1 MKKFIV
7 ILLSISV
14 FSQIG
19 FSQNQQ
25 NAHERI
31 RASKAAF
38 ITDQLQLSPE
48 EAQSFWPVYNK
59 FENKFRELRDE
70 LRPQRRKE
78 LNEEE
83 SADLIVSFLLI
94 QQEELDL
101 QKQMYSELEGI
112 ISASQMVKLHFAEK
126 KFKQKLLERMNKQRD
141 KKRS

>member
-1 MKKFIV
+1 MKI
-7 ILLSISV
+7 
-14 FSQIG
+14 
-19 FSQNQQ
+19 
-25 NAHERI
+25 
-31 RASKAAF
+31 AF
-38 ITDQLQLSPE
+38 ITNKLELSPE
-48 EAQSFWPVYNK
+48 EAQKFWPVYNK